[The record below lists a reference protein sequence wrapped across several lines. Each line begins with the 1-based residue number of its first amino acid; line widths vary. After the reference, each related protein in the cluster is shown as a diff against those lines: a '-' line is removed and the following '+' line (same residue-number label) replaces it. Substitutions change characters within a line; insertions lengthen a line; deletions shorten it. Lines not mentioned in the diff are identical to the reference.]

1 MRLGQG
7 YGRLE
12 LGPLILLTRL
22 HFDKFCQQL
31 RRLDESCHCRPLRV
45 EAEAGLPLLLGGD
58 AQVSNV
64 GFHGVERSLGKST
77 PGLADFTAFK
87 RARLINV
94 INSSARSIFVPTPVF
109 MLPAPTSYI
118 PYYRVSTARQ
128 GQSGLG
134 LDAQRAAVA
143 AFVGDPVQLLGEFVE
158 IESGKKNQRPQLLAA
173 IAAARAVG
181 ATLLIA
187 KLDRLSRNAGFIFAL
202 RDSGVNFVCCD
213 MPDANTLT
221 VGLFAV
227 IAQHEREM
235 ISKRTIDALAAKKA
249 RGVVLGTPANMT
261 SAAIAK
267 SLNIRQENARTNQQN
282 QQAARLAGLLYAQG
296 HKLQQI
302 AQELNEGGYRTRRGK
317 LFFPMSVQRL
327 LKRRVIP
334 TAANEQ

>member
-1 MRLGQG
+1 
-7 YGRLE
+7 
-12 LGPLILLTRL
+12 
-22 HFDKFCQQL
+22 
-31 RRLDESCHCRPLRV
+31 
-45 EAEAGLPLLLGGD
+45 
-58 AQVSNV
+58 
-64 GFHGVERSLGKST
+64 
-77 PGLADFTAFK
+77 
-87 RARLINV
+87 
-94 INSSARSIFVPTPVF
+94 
-109 MLPAPTSYI
+109 MLPAPTSYV

-134 LDAQRAAVA
+134 LEAQRAAVA
-143 AFVGDPVQLLGEFVE
+143 AFVGDPSQLLGEFVE

-235 ISKRTIDALAAKKA
+235 ISKRTIDALTAKKV
-249 RGVVLGTPANMT
+249 RGAVLGTPANMT
-261 SAAIAK
+261 PAAIAK
-267 SLNIRQENARTNQQN
+267 SLDVRQENARTNQQN
-282 QQAARLAGLLYAQG
+282 QQAARLSGLLHAKG
-296 HKLQQI
+296 HTLQQI
-302 AQELNEGGYRTRRGK
+302 AQELNAGGYRTRRGQ

-327 LKRRVIP
+327 LKRR
-334 TAANEQ
+334 TAQ

>member
-1 MRLGQG
+1 MA
-7 YGRLE
+7 
-12 LGPLILLTRL
+12 T
-22 HFDKFCQQL
+22 D
-31 RRLDESCHCRPLRV
+31 
-45 EAEAGLPLLLGGD
+45 LPHY
-58 AQVSNV
+58 V
-64 GFHGVERSLGKST
+64 
-77 PGLADFTAFK
+77 
-87 RARLINV
+87 
-94 INSSARSIFVPTPVF
+94 
-109 MLPAPTSYI
+109 

-134 LDAQRAAVA
+134 LEAQQAAVR
-143 AFVGDPVQLLGEFVE
+143 AFVADSAQLLTEYVE

-202 RDSGVNFVCCD
+202 RDSGVAFACCD

-235 ISKRTIDALAAKKA
+235 ISKRTREALAAKKA
-249 RGVVLGTPANMT
+249 RGAQLGTPANLT
-261 SAAIAK
+261 SAAIEK
-267 SLNIRQENARTNQQN
+267 SRYIRQENARTNQQN
-282 QQAARLAGLLYAQG
+282 QQAARLGGLLQAQG
-296 HKLQQI
+296 HTLQQI

-327 LKRRVIP
+327 LKR
-334 TAANEQ
+334 